1 MIHELRDR
9 GYQIVGIAGSSM
21 GALVGG
27 LQAAERLDEFADW
40 ARSLTQRAI
49 LRLLDPSI
57 TAAGVLRAEKILDAV
72 RDILGAST
80 IEQLSIPY
88 TAVATD
94 LLAGKSVWLQ
104 RGPVDE
110 AIRASIAIPGVIA
123 PHVVDGRL
131 LADGGILDPLPMA
144 PISAVNADLTI
155 AVSLSGS
162 EIVGDAEPE
171 PRPTTEWLNRML
183 SSTSAL
189 FDTAAARSLLDRPTA
204 RAVLNRFGV
213 GDPESDIEAEADE
226 EPDVPKL
233 GGFEVMNR
241 TIDIAQAALARHTLA
256 AYPPDLLIEVPRSAC
271 RGLEFHRAA
280 EVIDIGRAL
289 AAHALDTLDTTHPT
303 RRHPAEPE
311 GISHGTSDFTRRRG
325 AGSTVATARCAR
337 YALER
342 LRGLVRSPVD
352 VYPAEP
358 TALAIDNNV
367 AIPTRDG
374 TVLRVNVY
382 RPPDGGP
389 FAVLLCAHPYG
400 KDNLPTKKKRGR
412 GYSVSIQYQVLRQPT
427 RLRFS
432 DLTGWEAPD
441 PVWWT
446 EHGFAVVNCD
456 LRGAGQIRWSRLIAV
471 RSGRRGCLR
480 RYRVGG
486 APTVVHRRGGHARCL
501 LSCHLA
507 VESAALRPPHLA
519 AIVPWEG
526 FTDAY
531 RDFARTGGIRETG
544 FLTIWSRDLGSAG

>member
-1 MIHELRDR
+1 MADSDAHRIGDSPRPRVALALGSGGARGYAHIGVIHELRDR

-27 LQAAERLDEFADW
+27 LQAAERLDEFAAW

-72 RDILGAST
+72 RDILGAAT

-144 PISAVNADLTI
+144 PIAAVNADLTI

-162 EIVGDAEPE
+162 ETAGDHEPE

-183 SSTSAL
+183 RSTSAM

-204 RAVLNRFGV
+204 RAVLIRFGASIPEV
-213 GDPESDIEAEADE
+213 EGDAKDPASDVQGSESDAGTDE

-280 EVIDIGRAL
+280 EVIEIGRTL
-289 AAHALDTLDTTHPT
+289 AARALDTIDLADPGPPT
-303 RRHPAEPE
+303 SLSDNASRR
-311 GISHGTSDFTRRRG
+311 DQR
-325 AGSTVATARCAR
+325 
-337 YALER
+337 
-342 LRGLVRSPVD
+342 
-352 VYPAEP
+352 
-358 TALAIDNNV
+358 
-367 AIPTRDG
+367 
-374 TVLRVNVY
+374 
-382 RPPDGGP
+382 
-389 FAVLLCAHPYG
+389 
-400 KDNLPTKKKRGR
+400 
-412 GYSVSIQYQVLRQPT
+412 
-427 RLRFS
+427 
-432 DLTGWEAPD
+432 
-441 PVWWT
+441 
-446 EHGFAVVNCD
+446 
-456 LRGAGQIRWSRLIAV
+456 
-471 RSGRRGCLR
+471 
-480 RYRVGG
+480 
-486 APTVVHRRGGHARCL
+486 
-501 LSCHLA
+501 
-507 VESAALRPPHLA
+507 
-519 AIVPWEG
+519 
-526 FTDAY
+526 
-531 RDFARTGGIRETG
+531 
-544 FLTIWSRDLGSAG
+544 

>member
-1 MIHELRDR
+1 MADSAAQPAGDSSRPRVALALGSGGARGYAHIGVIHELRDR

-27 LQAAERLDEFADW
+27 LQAAGRLDDFADW

-57 TAAGVLRAEKILDAV
+57 SAAGVLRAEKILDAV
-72 RDILGAST
+72 RDILGAET

-144 PISAVNADLTI
+144 PIAAVNADLTI

-162 EIVGDAEPE
+162 ETVGDAEPE

-189 FDTAAARSLLDRPTA
+189 LDRPTA
-204 RAVLNRFGV
+204 RAVLSRIGV
-213 GDPESDIEAEADE
+213 GDTEPDIEAEPDE

-256 AYPPDLLIEVPRSAC
+256 AYPPDVLIEVPRSAC

-280 EVIDIGRAL
+280 EVIDIGRGL
-289 AAHALDTLDTTHPT
+289 AAHALDTLDS
-303 RRHPAEPE
+303 A
-311 GISHGTSDFTRRRG
+311 
-325 AGSTVATARCAR
+325 
-337 YALER
+337 
-342 LRGLVRSPVD
+342 
-352 VYPAEP
+352 
-358 TALAIDNNV
+358 
-367 AIPTRDG
+367 
-374 TVLRVNVY
+374 
-382 RPPDGGP
+382 PPDIGG
-389 FAVLLCAHPYG
+389 
-400 KDNLPTKKKRGR
+400 NL
-412 GYSVSIQYQVLRQPT
+412 
-427 RLRFS
+427 
-432 DLTGWEAPD
+432 
-441 PVWWT
+441 
-446 EHGFAVVNCD
+446 
-456 LRGAGQIRWSRLIAV
+456 
-471 RSGRRGCLR
+471 
-480 RYRVGG
+480 
-486 APTVVHRRGGHARCL
+486 
-501 LSCHLA
+501 
-507 VESAALRPPHLA
+507 
-519 AIVPWEG
+519 
-526 FTDAY
+526 
-531 RDFARTGGIRETG
+531 
-544 FLTIWSRDLGSAG
+544 

>member
-1 MIHELRDR
+1 MADSAAQPAGDSSQPRVALALGSGGARGYVHIGVIHELHDR

-27 LQAAERLDEFADW
+27 LQAAGRLDEFADW

-57 TAAGVLRAEKILDAV
+57 SAAGVLRAEKILDAV
-72 RDILGAST
+72 RDILGAET

-144 PISAVNADLTI
+144 PIAGVNADLTI

-162 EIVGDAEPE
+162 ETVGDAEPE

-189 FDTAAARSLLDRPTA
+189 FDSASA
-204 RAVLNRFGV
+204 RALLNRFGV
-213 GDPESDIEAEADE
+213 GDPESDKEADPDE
-226 EPDVPKL
+226 EPAEPDVPKL
-233 GGFEVMNR
+233 GSFEVMNR

-289 AAHALDTLDTTHPT
+289 AAHALDTLDT
-303 RRHPAEPE
+303 A
-311 GISHGTSDFTRRRG
+311 
-325 AGSTVATARCAR
+325 
-337 YALER
+337 
-342 LRGLVRSPVD
+342 
-352 VYPAEP
+352 
-358 TALAIDNNV
+358 
-367 AIPTRDG
+367 
-374 TVLRVNVY
+374 
-382 RPPDGGP
+382 PPDIGGT
-389 FAVLLCAHPYG
+389 L
-400 KDNLPTKKKRGR
+400 
-412 GYSVSIQYQVLRQPT
+412 
-427 RLRFS
+427 
-432 DLTGWEAPD
+432 
-441 PVWWT
+441 
-446 EHGFAVVNCD
+446 
-456 LRGAGQIRWSRLIAV
+456 
-471 RSGRRGCLR
+471 
-480 RYRVGG
+480 
-486 APTVVHRRGGHARCL
+486 
-501 LSCHLA
+501 
-507 VESAALRPPHLA
+507 
-519 AIVPWEG
+519 
-526 FTDAY
+526 
-531 RDFARTGGIRETG
+531 
-544 FLTIWSRDLGSAG
+544 